1 MTISTLVFKK
11 IENEDKTKC
20 GTFYSHSKAELIL
33 NKSNIND
40 LFKSVYTYVI
50 SNIEKPLRKGLD
62 WIIDSVI
69 DHSISILKYNPLA
82 GSIYQ
87 KN

>member
-20 GTFYSHSKAELIL
+20 STFYSHSKAELIL
-33 NKSNIND
+33 NKSDIND

-82 GSIYQ
+82 ESIYQ